1 MYFVFGNLPD
11 HVDEKDIRE
20 FLSDFSV
27 VKSISFFE
35 NGDKP
40 PSNYECLVDL
50 KVVDRIRGVAL
61 QRRLN
66 KYYWKGRC
74 IHSHM
79 LLF

>member
-11 HVDEKDIRE
+11 RVDEEDIRK
-20 FLSDFSV
+20 FLSKFSTV
-27 VKSISFFE
+27 ESVSFFDHADE
-35 NGDKP
+35 SHSD
-40 PSNYECLVDL
+40 YECMVDL
-50 KVVDRIRGVAL
+50 KLSDRIHGVTL

-66 KYYWKGRC
+66 KYCWKGRC